1 MPRRL
6 TLLPV
11 CLLAVVALL
20 VAAGCWSAPAPPAAS
35 SDAKTGSASSPPA
48 TETQQAST
56 PPTPGQEPLHTGTF
70 KPTGKEKVVIK
81 TAKGDITIKVYPK
94 DAPNTVATFLELVSA
109 RFYDGTLFHR
119 VEPGFVIQGGDPLS
133 KDPNGDPAMFGT
145 GGPGFKL
152 KSEFNGQKHVK
163 GAVAMAR
170 ADDPDSAGSQFYITL
185 APQPMLDGQYT
196 VFGQVVSGMD
206 VVDKIEKGD
215 KIVSMTI
222 VRD

>member
-6 TLLPV
+6 AL
-11 CLLAVVALL
+11 LLAGLLAAAIALSLMACTTTTPPVPSGATGDGVA
-20 VAAGCWSAPAPPAAS
+20 S
-35 SDAKTGSASSPPA
+35 
-48 TETQQAST
+48 TQQPSEAQPPSA
-56 PPTPGQEPLHTGTF
+56 PPTPGQEQLHKGTYKATGT
-70 KPTGKEKVVIK
+70 EKVVIK
-81 TAKGDITIKVYPK
+81 TSKGDITFKVYPK
-94 DAPNTVATFLELVSA
+94 DAPNTVATFLELVQSK
-109 RFYDGTLFHR
+109 FYDGTLFHR

-145 GGPGFKL
+145 GGPGFKV
-152 KSEFNGQKHVK
+152 KAEFNNQKHVK

-170 ADDPDSAGSQFYITL
+170 AEDPDSAGSQFYITL

-206 VVDKIEKGD
+206 VVGKIQKGD

-222 VRD
+222 VRN